1 VKKRNV
7 TRKNEPAGICI
18 RLYTPVK
25 PFELQKELSV
35 VVATQNRS
43 GSVLYRELVDLLD
56 TLGYSIVK
64 TFYQNSSKRNPQL
77 FMGKGKILEIKE
89 FIHENPVKLV
99 VVDHNLDPIQIFKIQ
114 DILEMD
120 VFDRVRVILEIF
132 VRNAR
137 SQEAKLQVELATLK
151 YEIPLVREWIHQSK
165 TGEHPGFRT
174 GGEFQ
179 VSQYLDG
186 INNRCVKIEGMLDKI
201 KKTRRNRR
209 ENKRSDG
216 RFFTSLAGYTNA
228 GKTSLLNA
236 LSNEKCE
243 VENKFFTTL
252 STRTR
257 RIDAKNLPVLMTD
270 TIGFIQ
276 FLPPYLV
283 KAFRS
288 TLEEIFD
295 ADLIVLVVDIS
306 DDVHEII
313 RKMVTAYGIMNHEGM
328 YAQIVT
334 VFNKKDL
341 LHDEGDEAKVE
352 SIIEGLGEAGALAC
366 DFVCIS
372 ARTGENLDRLIEVI
386 RDNLPDYKEFEV
398 CIKKIAFNKA
408 LESFLYSK
416 FEVISVEEAEGG
428 GEGSKTRKYRLLGSK
443 KEIERFRKG
452 NEEVVEIDNGKISD
466 N

>member
-1 VKKRNV
+1 
-7 TRKNEPAGICI
+7 
-18 RLYTPVK
+18 LYTPVK
-25 PFELQKELSV
+25 PFELQEELSV

-43 GSVLYRELVDLLD
+43 GSVLFRELLDLLD
-56 TLGYSIVK
+56 TLGYTIVR

-77 FMGKGKILEIKE
+77 FMGKGKILEIKDY
-89 FIHENPVKLV
+89 ICNNPVNLV

-120 VFDRVRVILEIF
+120 VFDRIRVILEIF

-201 KKTRRNRR
+201 KKTRRHRR

-236 LSNEKCE
+236 LSNENCE

-257 RIDAKNLPVLMTD
+257 RIEAKNLPVLMTD

-313 RKMVTAYGIMNHEGM
+313 RKMATAYGIMNHEGM
-328 YAQIVT
+328 NAHILT
-334 VFNKKDL
+334 VFNKIDL
-341 LHDEGDEAKVE
+341 LPNEEYEAKVE
-352 SIIEGLGEAGALAC
+352 SIMEGLGEAGALAY
-366 DFVCIS
+366 DFVCVS
-372 ARTGENLDRLIEVI
+372 ASTGENLDNLIEMI
-386 RDNLPDYKEFEV
+386 REKLPEYQEFEV
-398 CIKKIAFNKA
+398 CIRNIVFNKS
-408 LESFLYSK
+408 LESFLYSN
-416 FEVISVEEAEGG
+416 FEVISAEEANVGG
-428 GEGSKTRKYRLLGSK
+428 SEARKFRVMASK
-443 KEIERFRKG
+443 KELERFRKG
-452 NEEVVEIDNGKISD
+452 NEGVVEIDIKLSEN
-466 N
+466 

>member
-1 VKKRNV
+1 MPG
-7 TRKNEPAGICI
+7 KNEPAGICI

-25 PFELQKELSV
+25 PFEVQEKLSV
-35 VVATQNRS
+35 VVATQNRA
-43 GSVLYRELVDLLD
+43 GSVLYRELMDLLD
-56 TLGYSIVK
+56 TLGYTIVN

-89 FIHENPVKLV
+89 FIHKNPVNLV

-114 DILEMD
+114 DMLEMD

-165 TGEHPGFRT
+165 TGEHAGLLA
-174 GGEFQ
+174 GGEYQ
-179 VSQYLDG
+179 VSQYLDS
-186 INNRCVKIEGMLDKI
+186 INNRCVKIERILDKI

-209 ENKRSDG
+209 KNKRSDG
-216 RFFTSLAGYTNA
+216 RFFASLAGYTNA

-236 LSNEKCE
+236 LAGENCV

-306 DDVHEII
+306 DEVHEII
-313 RKMVTAYGIMNHEGM
+313 RKMATAYRIMNHEGM
-328 YAQIVT
+328 NVRILT
-334 VFNKKDL
+334 VFNKIDIL
-341 LHDEGDEAKVE
+341 PDDEYEAKAE
-352 SIIEGLGEAGALAC
+352 SIIEGLGEAGVLAN
-366 DFVCIS
+366 DLVCVS
-372 ARTGENLDRLIEVI
+372 ARTRENLDHLIEMI
-386 RDNLPDYKEFEV
+386 RNNLPDYHEFEIL
-398 CIKKIAFNKA
+398 IKNIAFNKS
-408 LESFLYSK
+408 LESFFYSN
-416 FEVISVEEAEGG
+416 FEVLLVEETKVEDVEG
-428 GEGSKTRKYRLLGSK
+428 KKFRVLGSK
-443 KEIERFRKG
+443 KEMDKFRKG
-452 NEEVVEIDNGKISD
+452 NEEVVEIDNV
-466 N
+466 NL

>member
-1 VKKRNV
+1 M
-7 TRKNEPAGICI
+7 
-18 RLYTPVK
+18 
-25 PFELQKELSV
+25 QKELSV

-43 GSVLYRELVDLLD
+43 DSVLFHELVDLLD
-56 TLGYSIVK
+56 TLGYTIVR

-89 FIHENPVKLV
+89 FIHDNPVNLV

-120 VFDRVRVILEIF
+120 AFDRVRVILEIF

-179 VSQYLDG
+179 VSQYLDS

-201 KKTRRNRR
+201 KKTRRHRR

-216 RFFTSLAGYTNA
+216 RFFSSLAGYTNA
-228 GKTSLLNA
+228 GKTSLLNI
-236 LSNEKCE
+236 LSNETCE

-257 RIDAKNLPVLMTD
+257 RIYAKNLPVLMTD

-306 DDVHEII
+306 DDVYEII
-313 RKMVTAYGIMNHEGM
+313 RKMATAYGIMNHEGM
-328 YAQIVT
+328 KAQIIT
-334 VFNKKDL
+334 VFNKIDQL
-341 LHDEGDEAKVE
+341 QGEGYKVKVE
-352 SIIEGLGEAGALAC
+352 HILEGLGEAEAFAV
-366 DFVCIS
+366 DYVCIS
-372 ARTGENLDRLIEVI
+372 AKTGENLEKLIEMI
-386 RDNLPDYKEFEV
+386 RQKLPDYQEFEV
-398 CIKKIAFNKA
+398 IIKDIFFNKS
-408 LESFLYSK
+408 LESFIYSN
-416 FEVISVEEAEGG
+416 FEVISVDEMD
-428 GEGSKTRKYRLLGSK
+428 GEGRKYRVLASK
-443 KEIERFRKG
+443 KEIEKFRKG
-452 NEEVVEIDNGKISD
+452 NEGVVEVMDNILSEIE
-466 N
+466 